1 MSKSGNQISDKQIL
15 VIDDMVESR
24 SAIKRMLQQ
33 LGGEKID
40 TAIDGDEATA
50 KIQGRDYDLVV
61 SDYNLGKG
69 KDGQQIL
76 EEARYSKRLRS
87 TAIYIMVT
95 GENAADMVMG
105 ALEYEPDAY
114 LTKPITPQILSQRL
128 RRIVHTKNI
137 MDDMLKAIDADK
149 TIKAIEIGNQLIER
163 FPKFMPAIVRHIG
176 PLYIQRKEYNNAIR
190 VYSMVLNDHYRSWA
204 RLGQAICM
212 HKLGDSLGALALLKE
227 TLRRQP
233 RYVQCYDWMA
243 RIYLSMEDRQQAQKL
258 LERAASIS
266 PKAVLRQRELGDLA
280 MQNEDW
286 AVAANAFDQA
296 VRLGRNSCYKNLD
309 VYLHLADCAQPLLQ
323 EDLSAN
329 RRLGQKVQRALTE
342 LQTDFNNQTAIQ
354 YAGFLAEARVCHAMM
369 QPDRSKHALVKAE
382 MMFKEMEAAPVED
395 ALSLTSTMIQCGEH
409 VKANDLLRTIEGM
422 TLSPA
427 QQQSLQQQM
436 NMLDEAAIRQNSDR
450 INAEGVGYYER
461 GELEKAREA
470 FDKACAYPE
479 AGISVLLNAIQVR
492 VSMIKQPDCGLD
504 QRNQLIR
511 ECRPLFQRIGLLGE
525 RDERYQ
531 RYEKLKANFTRLLQ
545 EPAT

>member
-227 TLRRQP
+227 TLRR
-233 RYVQCYDWMA
+233 
-243 RIYLSMEDRQQAQKL
+243 
-258 LERAASIS
+258 
-266 PKAVLRQRELGDLA
+266 
-280 MQNEDW
+280 
-286 AVAANAFDQA
+286 
-296 VRLGRNSCYKNLD
+296 
-309 VYLHLADCAQPLLQ
+309 
-323 EDLSAN
+323 
-329 RRLGQKVQRALTE
+329 
-342 LQTDFNNQTAIQ
+342 
-354 YAGFLAEARVCHAMM
+354 
-369 QPDRSKHALVKAE
+369 
-382 MMFKEMEAAPVED
+382 
-395 ALSLTSTMIQCGEH
+395 
-409 VKANDLLRTIEGM
+409 
-422 TLSPA
+422 
-427 QQQSLQQQM
+427 
-436 NMLDEAAIRQNSDR
+436 
-450 INAEGVGYYER
+450 
-461 GELEKAREA
+461 
-470 FDKACAYPE
+470 
-479 AGISVLLNAIQVR
+479 
-492 VSMIKQPDCGLD
+492 
-504 QRNQLIR
+504 
-511 ECRPLFQRIGLLGE
+511 
-525 RDERYQ
+525 
-531 RYEKLKANFTRLLQ
+531 
-545 EPAT
+545 